1 MNGITITVYH
11 EWGQKPSVIRTTKI
25 ELFKYVGMLL
35 KMLTNRRIV
44 IFDVSWYDTD
54 AKLTV
59 TASFGRRDD

>member
-11 EWGQKPSVIRTTKI
+11 EWGQPHSVIRTTKI

-44 IFDVSWYDTD
+44 RFDVSWYDTD

-59 TASFGRRDD
+59 NASVGRKEY